1 MTSMRDQLTSSP
13 NAERPPYVAA
23 LCVTL
28 GALLLYLATLAPTTQ
43 FWDASEYSTAV
54 HALGIPHPPGNP
66 LFILL
71 AHAWG
76 LLPLGADYARR
87 INLLATVTSAAAAG
101 LWFLIG
107 ERWLRPIVSHAGVR
121 RLTAAAGVMVGA
133 TAFTVWNQSVAN
145 EKVYTVSVFSIAL
158 VLWLAVRWA
167 DQPAATRRDRDLVLI
182 AYLLALTA
190 TNHLMGLLAAPAV
203 LVYVLATDPRALLRP
218 RVLVAAALVAAVAT
232 SVNLFM
238 PIRAHFDPYL
248 NQGEPTTWPAL
259 QAVLMREQF
268 GKPSVFDNPMYPPG
282 PENPGHT
289 LVLYGQQLL
298 NYVQYFSWQFG
309 RDWPAGAQRLLAVG
323 FAALGLAGARRQW
336 RAEPR
341 AALAMTTLVATLTV
355 ALVFYLNFKWGFSQ
369 PYSAPGLEHEVRE
382 RDYFFIA
389 SFAAW
394 GIWVGMGLAALM
406 EWLQRGLGPGEPRG
420 ARRWALA
427 PVLLVALVPLVGNHL
442 TASRAGETM
451 ARDYARDVL
460 QSVDPYALVITAGD
474 NDTFPLWYA
483 QEVEGVRRDVSVLV
497 LSLANT
503 DWYLRQLQRR
513 PPATFDP
520 RSAPALY
527 GNRTWARPATPWMR
541 RYYLPESRDT
551 LPLYALLEQPARGYL
566 GPIDVTLDPRA
577 LRRGYLERTD
587 LAVLQI
593 IKDRLGER
601 PIYFSASTGS
611 YADQLGLSPYL
622 VGEGLVRR
630 VVPRPVTPGDSV
642 RLVEGRGFV
651 NIPRTRALAFE
662 VYRGGE
668 TAARARPRGWVDVPS
683 QNSLFGYVFV
693 YDTIAAALR
702 EREPAVAA
710 RASALRDAILA
721 NTTYALPAER
731 RAAGN

>member
-1 MTSMRDQLTSSP
+1 MTNVRQG
-13 NAERPPYVAA
+13 NAVTPPYLMAA
-23 LCVTL
+23 GVSLS
-28 GALLLYLATLAPTTQ
+28 ALVLYLLTLAPTTQ
-43 FWDASEYSTAV
+43 FWDASEYVTAA
-54 HALGIPHPPGNP
+54 HSLGIPHPPGNP
-66 LFILL
+66 FFVIF
-71 AHAWG
+71 AHVWG
-76 LLPLGADYARR
+76 LLPLGGDYARR
-87 INLLATVTSAAAAG
+87 INILAAVSSALCAG

-107 ERWLRPIVSHAGVR
+107 ERWLRDVAIPDRWR
-121 RLTAAAGVMVGA
+121 RLAALAGALVGA
-133 TAFTVWNQSVAN
+133 TMFTVWNQSVVN
-145 EKVYTVSVFSIAL
+145 EKVYSLSVLSITL
-158 VLWLAVRWA
+158 ILWITLRWA
-167 DQPAATRRDRDLVLI
+167 DQPPATRRDHLLVLI
-182 AYLLALTA
+182 VYLLALTA
-190 TNHLMGLLAAPAV
+190 TNQLMGLLVAPAV
-203 LVYVLATDPRALLRP
+203 LVYVVMTDPGALIRP
-218 RVLVAAALVAAVAT
+218 RFLAAAAIVAVAGL
-232 SVNLFM
+232 SVNLFI
-238 PIRAHFDPYL
+238 PIRAHLDPYL
-248 NQGEPTTWPAL
+248 NQGDAFTWPAL
-259 QAVLMREQF
+259 RAVLTREQF
-268 GKPSVFDNPMYPPG
+268 AKPSIFDNPMYPPEG
-282 PENPGHT
+282 NPGRSLT
-289 LVLYGQQLL
+289 LVGQQLL
-298 NYVQYFSWQFG
+298 NYWQYFSWQFG
-309 RDWPAGAQRLLAVG
+309 RDWSLGLQRFLAVLFTG
-323 FAALGLAGARRQW
+323 LGIIGARRHW
-336 RAEPR
+336 AAER
-341 AALAMTTLVATLTV
+341 RSAVAMTALMLTLTV
-355 ALVFYLNFKWGFSQ
+355 ALVFYLNFKWGYSQ

-394 GIWVGMGLAALM
+394 GIWVALGLATVM
-406 EWLQRGLGPGEPRG
+406 EWIQEALATRAPAAAPG
-420 ARRWALA
+420 RRWALSA
-427 PVLLVALVPLVGNHL
+427 VVLLFALVPLAGNRL
-442 TASRAGETM
+442 TAPRSGETM

-651 NIPRTRALAFE
+651 NIPRTRALAFD

-668 TAARARPRGWVDVPS
+668 TAARPRPRGWVDVPS

-702 EREPAVAA
+702 EREPALAL
-710 RASALRDAILA
+710 RAGALRDAILA

-731 RAAGN
+731 R